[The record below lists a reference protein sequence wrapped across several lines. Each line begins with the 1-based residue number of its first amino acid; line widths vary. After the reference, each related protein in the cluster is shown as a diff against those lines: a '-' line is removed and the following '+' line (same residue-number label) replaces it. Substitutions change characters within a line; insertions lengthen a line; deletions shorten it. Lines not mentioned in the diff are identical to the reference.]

1 MEISGAFPVL
11 NQDYLDTFFSFDE
24 PTSQQSVNPDIHQQV
39 PIPAGAQ
46 GRIEQR
52 PSFSMPQGQP
62 NGAGSQE
69 PIGWSTVGQPSPF
82 TDMSQPSF
90 TLDMSQQS
98 FGPSGYE
105 LSTGFSTPQYP
116 ANVGVPPRPIYQPM
130 GQPPPG
136 PTTTQG
142 PNNQYMSY
150 QPTNNTGMSQAY
162 ITPTYSHPPPLEPAS
177 MNYHQQ
183 PLLLGGAPMASSQPG
198 YGPYGW
204 SGQPTTGPPLLG
216 NPLLGEDPM
225 VSASSPAVNP
235 LLGEALM
242 VSGPSGPNPG
252 AAHSGQ
258 AYSITQMPPAAAAI
272 SNQGLRQQ
280 RPSAGTPVRPTTY
293 VPRTLKELKMRGY
306 APTDNVAANNI
317 YHEKLYGKLVKKE
330 NAKKRRLNKLH
341 K

>member
-46 GRIEQR
+46 GRIEKR

-90 TLDMSQQS
+90 SLDMSQQS

-116 ANVGVPPRPIYQPM
+116 ANVG
-130 GQPPPG
+130 
-136 PTTTQG
+136 
-142 PNNQYMSY
+142 
-150 QPTNNTGMSQAY
+150 
-162 ITPTYSHPPPLEPAS
+162 
-177 MNYHQQ
+177 
-183 PLLLGGAPMASSQPG
+183 
-198 YGPYGW
+198 
-204 SGQPTTGPPLLG
+204 
-216 NPLLGEDPM
+216 EDPM
-225 VSASSPAVNP
+225 VSASSPAANP
-235 LLGEALM
+235 LLGEGLM
-242 VSGPSGPNPG
+242 VSGSSGLNPG
-252 AAHSGQ
+252 AAPSGQ
-258 AYSITQMPPAAAAI
+258 AYSITPMPPAAAAI